1 MGSNAEADEADTY
14 CCTLV
19 PIPIQFYS
27 MRSGLKV
34 YRRSASL
41 IRSNHPRTCKFL
53 QGLLSKMLELVFGME
68 GDDCWFDKL

>member
-1 MGSNAEADEADTY
+1 MGFNAEADEADTY
-14 CCTLV
+14 LG
-19 PIPIQFYS
+19 YS

-53 QGLLSKMLELVFGME
+53 QGLLSKMLELVLEME